1 MILYVPLRREASLS
15 VLLSLQEL
23 SLTEALKDEGLLT
36 TGNSRHQK

>member
-1 MILYVPLRREASLS
+1 MILYVPLRREASLTI
-15 VLLSLQEL
+15 LSLQEL